1 MKTVFIFTQSNRG
14 LTQKYLTLTKVFCI
28 LHEKP
33 WGSHPSW
40 DQFGHH
46 GKQKIYLL
54 PKIVVKVAN
63 WLQIWKKIEKSIVD
77 WLNYHTSNDTAWSV
91 LPLISQ
97 FFFGNQIVIY
107 GNHFADEGCQKVTF
121 WKRDL
126 GALSDHMFSKNVNK
140 VPFPGPWMP

>member
-63 WLQIWKKIEKSIVD
+63 WLQIWKKNWKIYC
-77 WLNYHTSNDTAWSV
+77 WLVELSHFQWHSMKCTPTDITVFFWQPNSYLWQPFCRWR
-91 LPLISQ
+91 LPKGDFL
-97 FFFGNQIVIY
+97 
-107 GNHFADEGCQKVTF
+107 K
-121 WKRDL
+121 K
-126 GALSDHMFSKNVNK
+126 
-140 VPFPGPWMP
+140 GPWSLEWPYVFKKCK